1 MLWWWNDYWPW
12 MLVPL
17 LMMLICG
24 VMMFSMMGGHMG
36 RHRSHDS
43 HAMEIL
49 KERFA
54 SGEITRDQYEE
65 QRRLLQ
71 A

>member
-1 MLWWWNDYWPW
+1 MLWWWNDYGPW
-12 MLVPL
+12 MFVPL
-17 LMMLICG
+17 LMMIVCG
-24 VMMFSMMGGHMG
+24 VMMLSMMGGHMG
-36 RHRSHDS
+36 HSRRHDS
-43 HAMEIL
+43 HALEIL

-54 SGEITRDQYEE
+54 SGEISREQYEE